1 MNKIISKRCKISLYR
16 PPYKSRC
23 LALKINLLSIDE
35 QLEWPDNDNGLSTTH
50 IKEFKINDITSSDA

>member
-1 MNKIISKRCKISLYR
+1 MYSNMKNIV
-16 PPYKSRC
+16 
-23 LALKINLLSIDE
+23 NWWTVE